1 MSIFEGSGVAIV
13 TPFKEDKSID
23 YEKFENLI
31 EFQIKNKTQALI
43 VCGTTGEA
51 ATMTEDEH
59 IKLVEFAVKVSN
71 KRVPVIAGAGSN
83 NTQHAVDLSV
93 RSEKVGADAL
103 LVVTPYYNKTSDRGL
118 IAHYKQIADSV
129 NIPIIVYN
137 VPGRTGMNIK
147 PSTLK
152 EIAKNKNIVA
162 IKEASGSV
170 SQAIEI
176 KRLCPELDIYSG
188 NDDIIVPLMSIG
200 AKGVISVLANV
211 LPKETQEMA
220 RACLDNDYEK
230 AGKMQVEYKKIID
243 NLFKETNPIPVK
255 ACMEIMGLA
264 DGFMRLP
271 LVEAL
276 DSTKDDLRSSLNELG
291 VLK

>member
-23 YEKFENLI
+23 FDKFEDLI

-43 VCGTTGEA
+43 VGGTTGEA

-59 IKLVEFAVKVSN
+59 IKLIEFAVKVAN
-71 KRVPVIAGAGSN
+71 KRVPVIAGSGSN
-83 NTQHAVDLSV
+83 NTQHAIDLSV
-93 RSEKVGADAL
+93 RAEKVGADAL

-118 IAHYKQIADSV
+118 VAHYKEIANSV
-129 NIPIIVYN
+129 HIPIIVYN
-137 VPGRTGMNIK
+137 VPGRTGLNIK
-147 PSTLK
+147 PFILK
-152 EIAKNKNIVA
+152 KIAENKNIVA
-162 IKEASGSV
+162 IKEASGNV

-176 KRLCPELDIYSG
+176 KRLCPDLDIYSG

-211 LPKETQEMA
+211 LPKETQEMT
-220 RACLDNDYEK
+220 RACLDKDYEK
-230 AGKMQVEYKKIID
+230 AGEMQVAYKRLID

-264 DGFMRLP
+264 KGHMRLP

-276 DSTKDDLRSSLNELG
+276 DSTKDDLKASLSELG
-291 VLK
+291 VLR